1 MDNFEKKSLTVVIPA
16 YNEGEALA
24 VILPELLVY
33 AQKKNWKII
42 IVNDG
47 SEDNTKEILNKYA
60 GYGHLKTIHHKL
72 NGGYGRAIKSGIEAV
87 DTEYMTTI
95 DADGQHNFKDIDK
108 LQESI
113 TVHDADM
120 VVGAREGIYSTS
132 KFRGGGKWLIRHVA
146 KLLMTVDIY
155 DINSSMK
162 IYQSQLAKQYIHL
175 FPDSMAFSDVI
186 TLIFIKN
193 KHYVLETPI
202 EINNRIAGKST
213 GRTNGTNSVL
223 QTIMEILNIIV
234 FFNPM
239 KIFLPT
245 ALVFIILGLAW
256 GIPMILKGE
265 GVTVGMSLLI
275 IMGIFS
281 FLLGLIAEQLS
292 EIRKKI
298 ENRK

>member
-1 MDNFEKKSLTVVIPA
+1 MTGEKKSLTVVIPV

-47 SEDNTKEILNKYA
+47 SEDNTKEILDKYA
-60 GYGHLKTIHHKL
+60 DYAHLKTIHHKL
-72 NGGYGRAIKSGIEAV
+72 NGGYGRAVKSGIEAV

-113 TVHDADM
+113 IINDADM
-120 VVGAREGIYSTS
+120 VVGAREGIYSTL

-146 KLLMTVDIY
+146 KLLMTIDIY

-202 EINNRIAGKST
+202 EINNRIGGRST
-213 GRTNGTNSVL
+213 VRTKETNSAL

-245 ALVFIILGLAW
+245 ALAFIILGLLW

-298 ENRK
+298 ENKK